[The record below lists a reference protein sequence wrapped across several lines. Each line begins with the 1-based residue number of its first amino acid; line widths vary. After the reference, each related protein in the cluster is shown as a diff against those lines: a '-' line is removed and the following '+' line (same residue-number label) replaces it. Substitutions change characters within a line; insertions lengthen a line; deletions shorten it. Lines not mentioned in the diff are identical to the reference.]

1 LHVLRLGEKN
11 AKKCL
16 QRLKQLRN
24 KTQNPAKKKITQ
36 KAAKHPQNPQTPANP
51 EILVF

>member
-1 LHVLRLGEKN
+1 MF
-11 AKKCL
+11 AAPQTTKK
-16 QRLKQLRN
+16 
-24 KTQNPAKKKITQ
+24 QNTKPRKKKITQ